1 MKKILGIIALAVLVS
16 VLVMGFDYGGA
27 PEISDGIKY
36 HSKVCIYKN
45 GKLVECGHNVLTDE
59 GKEFIETEL
68 GTTPSTNSIDRMQL
82 GNGSAPTSTST
93 SLDGL
98 ITTCGLSEASI
109 TWSSVGTGNISA
121 SYEWT
126 STCDNIVVNTTGL
139 KCSACGASTDF
150 FAGNSFTDVTL
161 QTNDKINVTWYIWVT

>member
-1 MKKILGIIALAVLVS
+1 MVFLVGA
-16 VLVMGFDYGGA
+16 LVMGLGYGPSGTFQ
-27 PEISDGIKY
+27 GIEY
-36 HSKVCIYKN
+36 HSSVCVYKN
-45 GKLVECGHNVLTDE
+45 NELIQCSPNTLTDE
-59 GKEFIETEL
+59 GTEFIETEL
-68 GTTPSTNSIDRMQL
+68 GTTPSTNSIDNMQL
-82 GNGSAPTSTST
+82 GNGSASTSSST
-93 SLDGL
+93 ALDGL
-98 ITTCGLSEASI
+98 ITTCGLGPAAI

-139 KCSACGASTDF
+139 NCTACSSSIDF